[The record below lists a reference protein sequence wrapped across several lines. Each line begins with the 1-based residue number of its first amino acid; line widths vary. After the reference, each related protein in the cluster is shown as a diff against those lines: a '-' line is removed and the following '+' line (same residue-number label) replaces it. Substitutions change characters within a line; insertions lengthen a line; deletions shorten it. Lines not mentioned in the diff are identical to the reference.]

1 MMSVMGLFILIPRT
15 ALITVASAVSQV
27 TDTDWRTRR
36 ILAVGT
42 RSQGEGIMGESSLQA
57 QFLPQMHQQV
67 RSASSPEGTGE
78 GHKCWF
84 LPQKNIEG
92 M

>member
-1 MMSVMGLFILIPRT
+1 MSVMGLFILIPRT
-15 ALITVASAVSQV
+15 VLITVVSAVSQV

-57 QFLPQMHQQV
+57 QFLPQIQQV
-67 RSASSPEGTGE
+67 RSASSPEGTGK